1 MSKFSKRSKR
11 YRKNRTLKAGG
22 REGTLDVIGDK
33 LGNII
38 QSVSSTAIDTGLKIA
53 GLERIH
59 KNNEP
64 INEPIN
70 QPNEPNIINKTGS
83 AIINNVN
90 EVLDS
95 DIAKETTQQAAQ
107 DTADI
112 IKESAATFNQALN
125 DPAVKT
131 EVEEAIKNAGEIGA
145 VAIDAAREPFNE
157 AVDVAAEAAQKMSS
171 AAVSGAI
178 KVGTDAVAAVPF
190 WGAIIDAG
198 KMVNDGSKAASAM
211 VEAGSEAVEAA
222 SDAFIETKEN
232 MQQGLRELEEK
243 KKMAEQITNR
253 TTQSINHFENSITG
267 GKKSRRRLL
276 KRKGKSKRV
285 RFNL

>member
-1 MSKFSKRSKR
+1 M
-11 YRKNRTLKAGG
+11 L
-22 REGTLDVIGDK
+22 
-33 LGNII
+33 
-38 QSVSSTAIDTGLKIA
+38 Q
-53 GLERIH
+53 
-59 KNNEP
+59 
-64 INEPIN
+64 
-70 QPNEPNIINKTGS
+70 
-83 AIINNVN
+83 
-90 EVLDS
+90 
-95 DIAKETTQQAAQ
+95 
-107 DTADI
+107 
-112 IKESAATFNQALN
+112 TFNQALN

-222 SDAFIETKEN
+222 SDAFIETKRKYATRIERIRRKKEN
-232 MQQGLRELEEK
+232 GR
-243 KKMAEQITNR
+243 AN
-253 TTQSINHFENSITG
+253 N
-267 GKKSRRRLL
+267 KSYYTIY
-276 KRKGKSKRV
+276 
-285 RFNL
+285 